1 MRRRYM
7 TNEQYTYKEAQEHL
21 GIKDTALR
29 DRIRLLGITPDKR
42 GRLAYLS
49 ADDLAKLADEFLIA
63 KAREEQQ
70 TRPVINQVVINSD
83 DFAKLINRLDG
94 LENKLRLPA
103 GENDFLPLLESTIDP
118 IDNQKKLREA
128 AVNLYVLS
136 TSELL
141 GYGVSR
147 VDLFRNGM
155 SRGYLFKRSGKVGRE
170 LGWRIEALSLPA
182 LGADNPGLIE
192 FVLGE

>member
-1 MRRRYM
+1 M
-7 TNEQYTYKEAQEHL
+7 TNEQYTYKEAQEQL

-63 KAREEQQ
+63 KAREERQ
-70 TRPVINQVVINSD
+70 TDRPVINQVVINSD

-94 LENKLRLPA
+94 LENKLTFPA
-103 GENDFLPLLESTIDP
+103 GGNDFLPLLESTIDP

-128 AVNLYVLS
+128 AVNFYVLS

-147 VDLFRNGM
+147 VDLFRKGM
-155 SRGYLFKRSGKVGRE
+155 SRGYRFKRSGKVGRE
-170 LGWRIEALSLPA
+170 LGWRVSESTRVYQ
-182 LGADNPGLIE
+182 DKPGLNE
-192 FVLGE
+192 FILGE